1 MTLYDK
7 IVELRKRSGLSQ
19 EELGVE
25 IGVSRQAV
33 SKWEMAQTTPD
44 LNKIMALSEFFGVP
58 TDFLLKDE
66 YDLSFLESEQA
77 EKEVSEKHN
86 DSVRAIEIGE
96 VQEYFTVKKK
106 TARNFCIAIFMVFMS
121 PFVPILITL
130 NNEMN
135 IIVGAIF
142 QILVLVVTGI
152 LLVITFWNLS
162 KYKYL
167 KDDDIELAYGVRSVV
182 EEQKKS
188 FEHTFLVGMILGV
201 VSLISFVIPM
211 MVIST
216 FENQSDVVIVV
227 GACIM
232 LLIFS
237 FGLACIVYVI
247 TINYGFKKILRLR

>member
-1 MTLYDK
+1 MTLYEK
-7 IVELRKRSGLSQ
+7 IMELRKRSGLSQ
-19 EELGVE
+19 EELGAE

-66 YDLSFLESEQA
+66 YDLAFLENKLE
-77 EKEVSEKHN
+77 EKEIPEKHN
-86 DSVRAIEIGE
+86 DSVRTVEINE
-96 VQEYFTVKKK
+96 VQDYFSVKKK
-106 TARNFCIAIFMVFMS
+106 TARNFCVAIFMFFMS
-121 PFVPILITL
+121 PFVPLIMTL
-130 NNEMN
+130 KNESYIMA
-135 IIVGAIF
+135 GTIF
-142 QILVLVVTGI
+142 QILVLVVMGM
-152 LLVITFWNLS
+152 LLVFTFWTLS
-162 KYKYL
+162 KYKFL
-167 KDDDIELAYGVRSVV
+167 KADDVELAYGVRSVV

-188 FEHTFLVGMILGV
+188 FEHMFLIGMILGV

-247 TINYGFKKILRLR
+247 TINHGFKKILKMK